1 MVRISNQRPNRR
13 SIGPETVYECRRR
26 YLRDRISYPMR
37 CREHPNALRR
47 YVTCMRRAIN
57 NADTSTGR
65 AIAGLAVG
73 QLTMIV
79 PLYISEV

>member
-1 MVRISNQRPNRR
+1 
-13 SIGPETVYECRRR
+13 
-26 YLRDRISYPMR
+26 MR